1 MKKMLKMMVVMMM
14 VIAAVL
20 TAGCGEEE
28 KYNKLKTEIIQYAEE
43 TQKSAPSYYK
53 PLSWSKV
60 DPVNLRNVE
69 AHIKYLESRI
79 PEYNKK
85 IAEIEKIAA
94 KKVELNNDFQ
104 KWRPQT
110 DRMLIGNLEKSI
122 RDKEELSKP
131 PKENKYKN
139 WNGAF

>member
-1 MKKMLKMMVVMMM
+1 MKKMFKMVVVAMM

-28 KYNKLKTEIIQYAEE
+28 KYNKLKGEIIQYAEE
-43 TQKSAPSYYK
+43 TRRAAPNYYV

-60 DPVNLRNVE
+60 DPVNMRNIE
-69 AHIKYLESRI
+69 ECIKYLESKV

-104 KWRPQT
+104 KWRPKT
-110 DRMLIGNLEKSI
+110 DRLVIGTLEKAI
-122 RDKEELSKP
+122 KDKETLSKP
-131 PKENKYKN
+131 PESDKYKN
-139 WNGAF
+139 WDGKF